1 MPRRTRHQSRLEL
14 LQGTLDL
21 LVLQTLRWGPQY
33 GYGIAQLIRANS
45 NERLQVD
52 AGSLYPALHRLEHQR
67 AITAEWTV
75 SENRQRVRTYKLTAT
90 GRKLLASQRSRWQE
104 FADAIA
110 GILDAGAAG
119 EKA

>member
-1 MPRRTRHQSRLEL
+1 MPKPVRHQSRLEL

-33 GYGIAQLIRANS
+33 GYSIAQMIRANS

-52 AGSLYPALHRLEHQR
+52 AGSLYPALHRLERQR
-67 AITAEWTV
+67 AIAAEWTV
-75 SENRQRVRTYKLTAT
+75 SENRQRVRTYRLTAA

-110 GILDAGAAG
+110 GILNAPAT
-119 EKA
+119 EPKP